1 MGCEKIEIKSQIA
14 RFVLCHSETILH
26 ILTSKIGD
34 IKMLEELKL
43 VTFLLS
49 KMAPFEELNFDSL
62 PSNLSVEYNAN
73 LTRIQKDLINLI
85 ATYFVPEQLKLLRR
99 DIESRLVADDR
110 QSRNTYRLY
119 LTQIASNLSSFCSS
133 MMKGSSLRMSLLIFS
148 PKFIDNMMTTASSSS
163 STTSSSLM
171 TNRMTTRHLQ
181 FMILVDYLK
190 YTLDNLDRS
199 IEFEND
205 LLSKKERI
213 NDLMEIEI
221 KQIIV
226 DYKQFQMLLPHDKQY
241 YLRDQLNNLIKLA
254 NSEIKVYML
263 LIEKCLLILWRHI
276 EFYLSY
282 NDSSSSKTSKANSFF
297 LNIQETPTKTEQT
310 LQIEGISKSD
320 LAKFKH
326 DLPLCIPSSLMKKIV
341 DLDEKYIKAKT
352 NSMFIGFLVKRIQRL
367 IHLHSQ

>member
-1 MGCEKIEIKSQIA
+1 MGSEKIEVKSQVA
-14 RFVLCHSETILH
+14 RFILCHSETFLH

-34 IKMLEELKL
+34 IKMLEEIKL
-43 VTFLLS
+43 VTLLLS
-49 KMAPFEELNFDSL
+49 KLAPFEELNFDSL

-99 DIESRLVADDR
+99 EIESRLNADDR
-110 QSRNTYRLY
+110 QSRNTCRLY

-148 PKFIDNMMTTASSSS
+148 PKFIDNMMAT
-163 STTSSSLM
+163 STPGNIMS
-171 TNRMTTRHLQ
+171 NRMTTRHLQ
-181 FMILVDYLK
+181 FMILVDYLR
-190 YTLDNLDRS
+190 YTLDNLERS

-205 LLSKKERI
+205 LLSKKERL

-226 DYKQFQMLLPHDKQY
+226 DYKQFQMLLPHDKQF
-241 YLRDQLNNLIKLA
+241 YLKDQLNSLIKLA
-254 NSEIKVYML
+254 NSEIKVYIL
-263 LIEKCLLILWRHI
+263 VIEKCLLILWRHI

-282 NDSSSSKTSKANSFF
+282 NESSSKTSKANSFF
-297 LNIQETPTKTEQT
+297 LNIQDTPTKTEQT
-310 LQIEGISKSD
+310 LQIEGISKND
-320 LAKFKH
+320 LTKFKH
-326 DLPLCIPSSLMKKIV
+326 DLPLCLPSSLMKKIV
-341 DLDEKYIKAKT
+341 DIDEKYIKTKT